1 MTPLDINAK
10 LNAGGTF
17 GQRVR
22 YKMLQH
28 GYTQRELG
36 EKCGCTQAAIWRY
49 IHDINLPEPR
59 MLVALAL
66 TLDVSTDWLLGLSDK
81 EERL

>member
-1 MTPLDINAK
+1 MKPLDVKAV

-22 YKMLQH
+22 YKMLQR

-49 IHDINLPEPR
+49 IHDINPPTPR
-59 MLVALAL
+59 LLVELARA
-66 TLDVSTDWLLGLSDK
+66 LDVSTDWLLGLSDK
-81 EERL
+81 EERQ